1 MPDTAR
7 NGWLASRVGVLSCL
21 ICGHGFRP
29 SGRRVFCSP
38 ACRQRAFRLRHP
50 HRTRL
55 PNKAIITPIE
65 IPPKHDPRLVDG
77 TATQRQRL
85 AQLNPAQRSA
95 LVLERYPELGVLPS
109 CDWRRLSVRSS
120 FSVLFGESAHN

>member
-1 MPDTAR
+1 VTPDAAGAR
-7 NGWLASRVGVLSCL
+7 FASRLESAVDGMLSCL
-21 ICGHGFRP
+21 TCGHGFRP

-50 HRTRL
+50 HRARL

-65 IPPKHDPRLVDG
+65 IPAKHDPRLVDG

-85 AQLNPAQRSA
+85 AQLDPAQRSA
-95 LVLERYPELGVLPS
+95 LLLDRYPELRVLPS
-109 CDWRRLSVRSS
+109 CDWRRMCHSVSK
-120 FSVLFGESAHN
+120 F